1 MKNKQQVIDFLTWL
15 KWSSVMQISTLNS
28 PIKFAEAD
36 WKSGIYF
43 CWWLKQSM
51 SKRCEDKDIWLKRY
65 IAIDIDIRNDH
76 YIKTGQVMDQDTLR
90 QTIGEIVARLEVK
103 WYNDYCAIVDSGNG
117 VHFYW
122 TGKEKAFDKE
132 MYANGVKQLQLMINY
147 IVSDL
152 WYVCD
157 PACTNLSRIMRLP
170 WTINPRKKDIKEIK
184 YDLWPIEAEILRFEK
199 RDSETFESLELF
211 AELYKEHAEKEKKE
225 KLEAKREIKGTYKK
239 WNDIRSEINSIPVGD
254 IAEYVRWVTQTH
266 DDGEIITL
274 KERHKNMGA
283 YVYKPYNVVYN
294 QWSSLVKTDR
304 KTFTPFELICFELM
318 WWNQQETVK
327 RFEEKY
333 WIQIKKQPVKYE
345 KLFSKIGYRYPWQDM
360 ENAFWCIVS
369 GELVLIAA
377 ATNKG
382 KTSFWLNILKQNK
395 DKKVWLL
402 NMEFEI
408 SDTFRFQFLRSKW
421 YKDHEIKKI
430 WTNLHPVSK
439 EEEEIQEYIDKRMK
453 EISTHNLPQNTD
465 IDTVM
470 EKLYSLWQEWYSMIM
485 FDSLSS
491 VKWWNTN
498 EGQEEIVKRLR
509 NFCTD
514 TWIVVLL
521 IHHFNKWGKTESG
534 SQKISDLANVHINIH
549 SAEDAHNIYYRVF
562 ILKKDKPHSKEVD
575 FHWYMDLAWIY
586 TEVPHWLQSNNFL

>member
-43 CWWLKQSM
+43 CWWLKQAMNS
-51 SKRCEDKDIWLKRY
+51 RCKDDDIWLKKY

-76 YIKTGQVMDQDTLR
+76 FLKTWDILTQDQLM
-90 QTIGEIVARLEVK
+90 IIINEIVARLELK
-103 WYNDYCAIVDSGNG
+103 WYNDYCAMVDSGNWL
-117 VHFYW
+117 HIYW
-122 TGKEKAFDKE
+122 TGKERIFDKDI
-132 MYANGVKQLQLMINY
+132 YASWVKQLQSMINY
-147 IVSDL
+147 IILDL
-152 WYVCD
+152 WYICD

-170 WTINPRKKDIKEIK
+170 WTINDRKKDKKDIK
-184 YDLWPIEAEILRFEK
+184 YDLWPIEAEILYFEPK
-199 RDSETFESLELF
+199 DSETFESLELF
-211 AELYKEHAEKEKKE
+211 AELYKDQEEKEKKE
-225 KLEAKREIKGTYKK
+225 LFDVKKIAREYKK
-239 WNDIRSEINSIPVGD
+239 WDDLWWEINRVPMQDVVELVYWIRQWAD
-254 IAEYVRWVTQTH
+254 N
-266 DDGEIITL
+266 GEIITL
-274 KERHKNMGA
+274 KEHHKNMWA
-283 YVYKPYNVVYN
+283 YVYKPFNLLVST
-294 QWSSLVKTDR
+294 WSSMIKTKAD
-304 KTFTPFELICFELM
+304 KFTCFELVCYELM
-318 WWNQQETVK
+318 WWDKWNTVK
-327 RFEEKY
+327 WFEEKF
-333 WIQIKKQPVKYE
+333 WIQTKKQPIKYE

-395 DKKVWLL
+395 GKKVWLL

-430 WTNLHPVSK
+430 WTNLHPIS
-439 EEEEIQEYIDKRMK
+439 EEEEKEIQEYIDKRMK
-453 EISTHNLPQNTD
+453 EISTYNLPQNTD

-562 ILKKDKPHSKEVD
+562 ILKKDKPHSKEIE